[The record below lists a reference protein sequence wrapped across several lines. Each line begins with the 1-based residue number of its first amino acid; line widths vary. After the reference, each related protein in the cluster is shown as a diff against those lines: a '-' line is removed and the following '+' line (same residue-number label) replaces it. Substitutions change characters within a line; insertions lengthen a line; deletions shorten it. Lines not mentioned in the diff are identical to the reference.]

1 VVESGLRR
9 ETPQSTSIINPC
21 LMKASIDLKK
31 CEQNLKIVCRA
42 ISQKEAE
49 KASLEEACS
58 KRKTEMVTVHNSI
71 RKSNNARNEIKD
83 ELIKIR
89 SEVENKVNRFFT
101 FMIVYL
107 C

>member
-1 VVESGLRR
+1 
-9 ETPQSTSIINPC
+9 
-21 LMKASIDLKK
+21 
-31 CEQNLKIVCRA
+31 
-42 ISQKEAE
+42 
-49 KASLEEACS
+49 
-58 KRKTEMVTVHNSI
+58 VHNSI